1 MKKSAVQ
8 KTALALAIAGGTFT
22 AAHAAETAVTLY
34 GIADVSIR
42 YLSDGNGTQ
51 PAGSRVSMENGAVT
65 NSRWGLRGTED
76 LGNGNSAFFR
86 LESGFN
92 MQNGEES
99 DPGRMF
105 NRHAYVGLDGNQLGA
120 ISLGRQDTP
129 LFTILG
135 DTFDPLTVGNY
146 EQNSWLPV
154 SMSRARSSNSVRYR
168 NNKLGGFDVILQYGF
183 GETQSYE
190 DHKLGQ
196 QYGGTVTYTVGPLI
210 LGGGYQLTRAEDDSG
225 LTQRVWNLNAAYSL
239 FDNTR
244 LFAGYFNGRD
254 ETNFV
259 NAVNGVANPPAEGLE
274 RKDNGYYAGVT
285 WQPTATS
292 WTFTGAAYLDTSKN
306 ILEDGDKG
314 KRYALVAV
322 AEYALSK
329 RTQVYGTV
337 DYNKMYDAATSEVSS
352 GSHQLGVATG
362 IRHIF

>member
-1 MKKSAVQ
+1 MKKYAVR
-8 KTALALAIAGGTFT
+8 KAAVGLAIAGAFVT
-22 AAHAAETAVTLY
+22 AVHAAESTVTLY
-34 GIADVSIR
+34 GIADVSVR
-42 YLSDGNGTQ
+42 YLSTGNGGQ
-51 PAGSRVSMENGAVT
+51 PEGSRVSMENGAIT

-92 MQNGEES
+92 TQNGTQS
-99 DPGRMF
+99 DPARMF
-105 NRHAYVGLDGNQLGA
+105 NRHAYVGLDGGDVGA

-154 SMSRARSSNSVRYR
+154 AMSRARSSDSVRYR
-168 NNKLGGFDVILQYGF
+168 NNKLGGFDLILSYAF
-183 GETQSYE
+183 GDSFD

-196 QYGGTVTYTVGPLI
+196 QYGSTLTYTTGPLTV
-210 LGGGYQLTRAEDDSG
+210 GGGYQLTRSDSNAG
-225 LTQRVWNLNAAYSL
+225 YTQRVWNLNAAYRV

-244 LFAGYFNGRD
+244 VFVGYFNGRD
-254 ETNFV
+254 ETGFV
-259 NAVNGVANPPAEGLE
+259 NAVMGVANQPDNGLE
-274 RKDNGYYAGVT
+274 RKDNGYYSGVT
-285 WQPTATS
+285 WQPMGTP
-292 WTFTGAAYLDTSKN
+292 WTLTGAAYFDTSKN
-306 ILEDGDKG
+306 VIEEGDKG

-329 RTQVYGTV
+329 RTQLYGTV
-337 DYNKMYDAATSEVSS
+337 DFNKVYDASTAEVSS
-352 GSHQLGVATG
+352 GSTQLGVATG

>member
-1 MKKSAVQ
+1 MNSFLSKKAALGLA
-8 KTALALAIAGGTFT
+8 TAGMAAAT
-22 AAHAAETAVTLY
+22 AHAAETNVQLY
-34 GIADVSIR
+34 GIADVSVR
-42 YLSDGNGTQ
+42 YLSTGAGYQ
-51 PAGSRVSMENGAVT
+51 PDNSRISMENGAVT
-65 NSRWGLRGTED
+65 NSRWGLKGTED
-76 LGNGNSAFFR
+76 LGNGNTAFFR

-92 MQNGEES
+92 VQDGKQS

-105 NRHAYVGLDGNQLGA
+105 NRQSYVGLDGGDIGA

-154 SMSRARSSNSVRYR
+154 AMSRARSSDSVRYR
-168 NNKLGGFDVILQYGF
+168 NNKLGGFDLILSYAF
-183 GETQSYE
+183 GDSFE

-196 QYGGTVTYTVGPLI
+196 QYGGTLTYTTGPLTV
-210 LGGGYQLTRAEDDSG
+210 GGGYQFTRADTNAAY
-225 LTQRVWNLNAAYSL
+225 TQRVWNLNAAYRV

-254 ETNFV
+254 QTGFV
-259 NAVNGVANPPAEGLE
+259 NTVMGIADVPDNGLQ

-285 WQPTATS
+285 WQPMATP
-292 WTFTGAAYLDTSKN
+292 WTFTGAAYFDTSKN
-306 ILEDGDKG
+306 VIQEGDKG
-314 KRYALVAV
+314 KRYALVAL

-329 RTQVYGTV
+329 RTQLYGTV
-337 DYNKMYDAATSEVSS
+337 DFNHVYDASTAEIAS
-352 GSHQLGVATG
+352 GSSQLGVATG

>member
-1 MKKSAVQ
+1 MKRIAMGF
-8 KTALALAIAGGTFT
+8 ALACAAIP
-22 AAHAAETAVTLY
+22 AAQAETNVTLY

-42 YLSDGNGTQ
+42 YLSTGPGYQSNN
-51 PAGSRVSMENGAVT
+51 SRISMENGAIT

-92 MQNGEES
+92 MQNGIQS
-99 DPGRMF
+99 DSDRLF
-105 NRHAYVGLDGNQLGA
+105 NRRAYVGLDGGTAGA

-154 SMSRARSSNSVRYR
+154 AMSRGRNSDSVRYR
-168 NNKLGGFDVILQYGF
+168 NNKLGGFDVIL
-183 GETQSYE
+183 SYASGDSFE
-190 DHKLGQ
+190 DHRLGQ
-196 QYGGTVTYTVGPLI
+196 QYGGTLTYTTGPLTV
-210 LGGGYQLTRAEDDSG
+210 GGGYLLTRSASDSDYA
-225 LTQRVWNLNAAYSL
+225 QRVWNLNAAYRL
-239 FDNTR
+239 FDDTR

-254 ETNFV
+254 ETGFV
-259 NAVNGVANPPAEGLE
+259 NAVMGNTTLPDNGLE

-285 WQPTATS
+285 WQPMAR
-292 WTFTGAAYLDTSKN
+292 WTFTGAAYFDTSKN
-306 ILEDGDKG
+306 LVEEGDKG

-337 DYNKMYDAATSEVSS
+337 DFNKVYDAASAEIAGRSS
-352 GSHQLGVATG
+352 QLGVATG